1 MQSPGDSSDLGVS
14 GAWLSSHWAT
24 SSWATLWET
33 LLQYNG
39 LGDQTKCISSQPPS
53 FPPPS
58 PKDSQV
64 FLSPSGQDYRLIQP
78 MTIIWQ
84 ALACGI
90 TLTNKKTPLVFGEH
104 IVLWLVFA
112 CSTPNHKVSMFF
124 SFLMNQT
131 VCWLYLYLELPKQSC
146 NISGVASGDEDGRN
160 IGSQGHW

>member
-14 GAWLSSHWAT
+14 GAWLSSHCIHHEILFEKHCSNTMVWEVRQSASPPNLLPSHHLHQRF
-24 SSWATLWET
+24 SSL
-33 LLQYNG
+33 
-39 LGDQTKCISSQPPS
+39 SQ
-53 FPPPS
+53 
-58 PKDSQV
+58 SQWTR
-64 FLSPSGQDYRLIQP
+64 LSIEPT
-78 MTIIWQ
+78 TIIWQ

-104 IVLWLVFA
+104 IVLWLVSA
-112 CSTPNHKVSMFF
+112 CSTPNHKVSTFF

-146 NISGVASGDEDGRN
+146 NISGVASGDEHGRK